1 VARVIV
7 VGGGVVGLSSAMLL
21 ARDGHEVTVL
31 ERDAGDPPSDPD
43 EAWAQWQ
50 RRGVNQF
57 RMLHFFLPRFRA
69 LVEAELPEV
78 SRELEAMGA
87 LRMNSV
93 GLVPDEMKGGAR
105 DSDEQFENITA
116 RRPVAE
122 AAVARVA
129 ASTPNVEIRRGVA
142 AETLLQGTSA
152 HPDVPHVVGVRTE
165 SGEELHADLVI
176 DAGGRRSPLPAYLES
191 LHARPI
197 VEERD
202 DCGFVYYGRHFR
214 SSDGSVPVAM
224 TALLSHYGTVS
235 VLTLPGD
242 NGTWG
247 VGIVTSARDTAMRAL
262 KDVDTWMRLAQQF
275 PLSAHWIDGE
285 PLDDSVAIMAKIE
298 DRHRSFVVDDMPVV
312 TGVLPVG
319 DAWACT
325 NPSVGRGAS
334 IGLLHA
340 VALRDMLRVATL
352 DDPLAITQRWHQVTM
367 DTVEPWYRSTLD
379 FDRNRLAEIE
389 AWIAGTQYE
398 GEPSWEIT
406 HAMEYGAFQDPDVM
420 RAYFK
425 VVGLLATPEEVLSE
439 PGMLDRVIA
448 VGADWRDAP
457 VMAPDRDGLLKIV
470 AG

>member
-1 VARVIV
+1 
-7 VGGGVVGLSSAMLL
+7 
-21 ARDGHEVTVL
+21 
-31 ERDAGDPPSDPD
+31 
-43 EAWAQWQ
+43 
-50 RRGVNQF
+50 
-57 RMLHFFLPRFRA
+57 
-69 LVEAELPEV
+69 
-78 SRELEAMGA
+78 
-87 LRMNSV
+87 
-93 GLVPDEMKGGAR
+93 
-105 DSDEQFENITA
+105 
-116 RRPVAE
+116 
-122 AAVARVA
+122 
-129 ASTPNVEIRRGVA
+129 
-142 AETLLQGTSA
+142 
-152 HPDVPHVVGVRTE
+152 
-165 SGEELHADLVI
+165 
-176 DAGGRRSPLPAYLES
+176 
-191 LHARPI
+191 
-197 VEERD
+197 
-202 DCGFVYYGRHFR
+202 
-214 SSDGSVPVAM
+214 
-224 TALLSHYGTVS
+224 
-235 VLTLPGD
+235 
-242 NGTWG
+242 
-247 VGIVTSARDTAMRAL
+247 
-262 KDVDTWMRLAQQF
+262 
-275 PLSAHWIDGE
+275 
-285 PLDDSVAIMAKIE
+285 MAKIE